1 MTTLSDFSATTLT
14 GQERDLSDYAG
25 KVVLVVNTAS
35 KCGLT
40 PQYEGLEA
48 LYQEFKDDGL
58 VVLGFP
64 CNQFGSQEPGTE
76 DEIGEFCQVNYGVSF
91 PMFAK
96 VDVNGDDTHPLFG
109 WLKSETKGL
118 PGGRVKWNFTKF
130 LVGRDGQAISRYAP
144 TTEPGDLADDIR
156 AALAAKAA

>member
-14 GQERDLSDYAG
+14 GQERHLSDYAG
-25 KVVLVVNTAS
+25 QVVLVVNTAS
-35 KCGLT
+35 ACGLT

-48 LYQEFKDDGL
+48 LYQELREEGL

-64 CNQFGSQEPGTE
+64 CNQFGNQESGTE
-76 DEIGEFCQVNYGVSF
+76 EEISEFCQVNYGVSF

-96 VDVNGDDTHPLFG
+96 IDVNGDDAHPLFE

-118 PGGRVKWNFTKF
+118 LGGRVKWNFTKF
-130 LVGRDGQAISRYAP
+130 LVGRDGQVITRYAP
-144 TTEPGDLADDIR
+144 TTEPADLADDIR
-156 AALAAKAA
+156 AALSAKAA

>member
-14 GQERDLSDYAG
+14 GQERDLSDSAG
-25 KVVLVVNTAS
+25 KGVRVVNTAS

-40 PQYEGLEA
+40 PQFEA
-48 LYQEFKDDGL
+48 LQALYAEKKDQGFT
-58 VVLGFP
+58 VLGFP
-64 CNQFGSQEPGTE
+64 ANDFLEQEPGSA
-76 DEIGEFCQVNYGVSF
+76 DEIAEFCQINYGVEF
-91 PMFAK
+91 PMFEK
-96 VDVNGDDTHPLFG
+96 STVVGDEANPLFE

-118 PGGRVKWNFTKF
+118 LGGRVKWNFTKF